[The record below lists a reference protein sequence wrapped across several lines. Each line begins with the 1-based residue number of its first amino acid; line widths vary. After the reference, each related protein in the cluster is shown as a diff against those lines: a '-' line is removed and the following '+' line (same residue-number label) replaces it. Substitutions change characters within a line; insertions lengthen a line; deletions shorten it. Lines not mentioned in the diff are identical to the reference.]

1 MYKKNPSTQNRVRR
15 KIMRKRKLKKFVL
28 PTLYLIILGVMACS
42 ITFLSKNL
50 LNKSVN
56 KDENYNYSMSV
67 FNNEETSEEQAP
79 TEEKIINPYDNES
92 VSIAKNYYDT
102 KGDKES
108 QENALIYYANTY
120 MPNTGILYESQ
131 EEFAILAVYNGKV
144 KDIKEDEILGTVL
157 TIENNEKLTTIYY
170 SVKDVTVK
178 VGDEVKT
185 GDHIATSGTCKLET
199 SKPNTL
205 LFETYV
211 NGTLTNPSNVLGKS
225 MTELN

>member
-1 MYKKNPSTQNRVRR
+1 
-15 KIMRKRKLKKFVL
+15 MRKRKLKKFVL

-67 FNNEETSEEQAP
+67 FNNEETSEEQQLA
-79 TEEKIINPYDNES
+79 EEKIINPYELES

-120 MPNTGILYESQ
+120 MPNTGVLYESQ

-211 NGTLTNPSNVLGKS
+211 NGTLTNPINVLGKS

>member
-1 MYKKNPSTQNRVRR
+1 
-15 KIMRKRKLKKFVL
+15 MRKRKLKRFVL

-67 FNNEETSEEQAP
+67 FNNEETTEEQP
-79 TEEKIINPYDNES
+79 KEVEKIINPYNSEL
-92 VSIAKNYYDT
+92 VSIAKNYYD
-102 KGDKES
+102 KKESKES
-108 QENALIYYANTY
+108 QENALIYYASTY

-131 EEFAILAVYNGKV
+131 DEFAILAVYNGLV

-170 SVKDVTVK
+170 SIKDVTVK

-185 GDHIATSGTCKLET
+185 GDHIATSSTSKLET

-211 NGTLTNPSNVLGKS
+211 NGTLTNPNNVLGKS